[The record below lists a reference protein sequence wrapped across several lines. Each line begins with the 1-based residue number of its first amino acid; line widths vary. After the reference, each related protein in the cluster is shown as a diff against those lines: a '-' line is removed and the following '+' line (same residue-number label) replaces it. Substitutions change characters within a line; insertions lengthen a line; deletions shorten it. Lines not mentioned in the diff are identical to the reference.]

1 MRSFVLVLYT
11 LYAAFWFVLIFL
23 LLFPFFWLFLQREEW
38 KPRAHYLNR
47 LWGHVFF
54 PLIGMPIEVQY
65 EVEPDP
71 KRAYVF
77 CSNHFSYL
85 DIAAM
90 GLILKNYYAF
100 VGKSA
105 LKKAPLFGYMF
116 AKLHIQVDRSDA
128 ASRSKS
134 LQRSIKALQSGR
146 SVVIF
151 PEGGIKSECPP
162 RMHHPFKDGA
172 FRMAIG
178 QQVPVVPISLLTNH
192 RLLPDKKKIRLH
204 PGRIR
209 AIVHA
214 PIETTGMTLADLETL
229 REQTFSV
236 IDHALHA
243 YERASATER
252 VAESFRRVTPI

>member
-1 MRSFVLVLYT
+1 MRSVLLVLYT
-11 LYAAFWFVLIFL
+11 IYAACWFVLLFL
-23 LLFPFFWLFLQREEW
+23 LLFPFFYLFLQREEW

-47 LWGHVFF
+47 LWGKLFF
-54 PLIGMPIEVQY
+54 PLIGMPIDVRY

-100 VGKSA
+100 VGKSD
-105 LKKAPLFGYMF
+105 LKRAPLFGYMF
-116 AKLHIQVDRSDA
+116 AKLHIQVDRNDP

-162 RMHHPFKDGA
+162 KMHRPFKDGA

-178 QQVPVVPISLLTNH
+178 QQVPVVPISLLNNH
-192 RLLPDKKKIRLH
+192 RLLPDKTKMRLH

-214 PIETTGMTLADLETL
+214 PIETTGLTLADLETL
-229 REQTFSV
+229 KEQTYAV
-236 IDHALHA
+236 IDQALHA
-243 YERASATER
+243 YENPVER
-252 VAESFRRVTPI
+252 IPESFRRVTPI

>member
-1 MRSFVLVLYT
+1 MRSFLLALYS

-23 LLFPFFWLFLQREEW
+23 LLFPFFWLFLQREAW

-47 LWGHVFF
+47 LWGKLFF
-54 PLIGMPIEVQY
+54 PMIGMPIEVHY

-77 CSNHFSYL
+77 CANHFSYL

-90 GLILKNYYAF
+90 GLILENYYAF

-116 AKLHIQVDRSDA
+116 AKLHIQVDRADS
-128 ASRSKS
+128 ASRAKS

-146 SVVIF
+146 SIVIF
-151 PEGGIKSECPP
+151 PEGGIKSQCPP
-162 RMHHPFKDGA
+162 QLHRPFKDGA

-178 QQVPVVPISLLTNH
+178 QQVPVVPISLLNNH
-192 RLLPDKKKIRLH
+192 KRLPDKKKMRLH

-214 PIETTGMTLADLETL
+214 PIETTGMTLADVDAL
-229 REQTFSV
+229 REQTFAV

-243 YERASATER
+243 YASQPVPQPT
-252 VAESFRRVTPI
+252 AEPFRRVTPI